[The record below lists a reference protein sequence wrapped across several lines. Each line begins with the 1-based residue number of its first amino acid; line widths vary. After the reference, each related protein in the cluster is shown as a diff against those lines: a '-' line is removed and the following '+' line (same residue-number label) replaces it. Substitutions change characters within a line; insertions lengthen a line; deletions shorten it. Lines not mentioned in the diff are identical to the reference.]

1 MNVDDKSG
9 NTLKSNKDINNKK
22 IYSYEDNNKKFE
34 SKSFKNSNNCIN
46 YYNYDSN
53 QGTSINNNSNDLK
66 KNDNS
71 SNYDSSRYDQS
82 YNRNIIVKKTIL
94 YSDNKETN
102 NNNNII
108 DNENTIKRSLAF
120 KNIGYKERE
129 RIKKK
134 NYKNDAKNKMK
145 YNDLIKYKLAM
156 SYSINK
162 RKWNV

>member
-1 MNVDDKSG
+1 M
-9 NTLKSNKDINNKK
+9 
-22 IYSYEDNNKKFE
+22 
-34 SKSFKNSNNCIN
+34 
-46 YYNYDSN
+46 
-53 QGTSINNNSNDLK
+53 
-66 KNDNS
+66 
-71 SNYDSSRYDQS
+71 
-82 YNRNIIVKKTIL
+82 KKTIL

-134 NYKNDAKNKMK
+134 NYKNEAKNKMK

-162 RKWNV
+162 RKWNVYFFLIWKKGNNVMFNIK